1 MQPTGFTNI
10 KQTRERIEQDMS
22 ADRERFQIPLNV
34 TFISQMRKQSLKDKK
49 SKGQKLEFLVSIPA
63 FQVKIPPPL
72 LIIPHDI

>member
-63 FQVKIPPPL
+63 FQVKIPPPSYYST
-72 LIIPHDI
+72 